1 MPNCVVKGC
10 SSNSTNPHYDES
22 GRKVTLHQFPT
33 KVTRAE
39 WISILRE
46 RGGRSPAWEPNANA
60 KICSM
65 HFDEADIDRTGQCVR
80 IKAYAV
86 PVYFSS
92 LKRKSR
98 KRHSEEAADA
108 PTWAQQPPP
117 SLIPIGKIDAAP
129 FQPAPPQPPV
139 AIIKEDKPSAAT
151 AAPPAAMVLVP
162 VSTPAPA
169 LTPVPPL
176 VPVSKAMASPAREPS
191 TSPPVK
197 LMLEVQTS
205 SAVPPLTM
213 VSKEVSVAAAPT
225 SSVRSVHLLATKATL
240 EPISSPILGSIMR
253 GTPLTKREQ
262 MLNSPAVTSTLVEKC
277 IRRSKKFQV

>member
-1 MPNCVVKGC
+1 MVKGC

-46 RGGRSPAWEPNANA
+46 RGGRSPGWEPNANA

-65 HFDEADIDRTGQCVR
+65 HFDEVDIDRTGQCVR

-86 PVYFSS
+86 PVFFSS

-98 KRHSEEAADA
+98 KRHSEEAAEG
-108 PTWAQQPPP
+108 PPWAQQPPP
-117 SLIPIGKIDAAP
+117 SLIPIGKIDPAP
-129 FQPAPPQPPV
+129 FQSAPPT
-139 AIIKEDKPSAAT
+139 ANEDKSPGET
-151 AAPPAAMVLVP
+151 PAAMVLMAT
-162 VSTPAPA
+162 STPAP

-176 VPVSKAMASPAREPS
+176 VPVSKAMTPAAAPPEV
-191 TSPPVK
+191 TSPPPAK
-197 LMLEVQTS
+197 MMLE
-205 SAVPPLTM
+205 APPLSAAPPLAM
-213 VSKEVSVAAAPT
+213 VSKEVSVAAPAAAAPP